1 MNRAER
7 ISKLALKFS
16 KLRTAIIKEGL
27 ADVSEKMTEPAMLL
41 VKYGLEAYEKEYRQ
55 QKEE

>member
-7 ISKLALKFS
+7 ISKLASEFS
-16 KLRTAIIKEGL
+16 KLRTAINKEGL
-27 ADVSEKMTEPAMLL
+27 ADVSEKMAEPAMLL

-55 QKEE
+55 QKE